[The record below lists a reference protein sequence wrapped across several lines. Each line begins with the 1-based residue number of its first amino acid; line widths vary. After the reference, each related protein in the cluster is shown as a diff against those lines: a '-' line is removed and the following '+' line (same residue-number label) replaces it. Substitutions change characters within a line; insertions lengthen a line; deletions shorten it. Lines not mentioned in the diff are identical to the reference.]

1 MKASSIHFKKSSL
14 PVCFQTQKEF
24 FHENK
29 KTVFLFYWMGL
40 NFMLPLFQCVILLIA
55 ICKNGV
61 SSESRLY
68 FHKFHIELRSM

>member
-1 MKASSIHFKKSSL
+1 MKTK
-14 PVCFQTQKEF
+14 
-24 FHENK
+24 NG
-29 KTVFLFYWMGL
+29 FLFYWLKL
-40 NFMLPLFQCVILLIA
+40 NFMLPLFQCAILLIA